1 MKPIL
6 LRAAPVAFLAL
17 SPVARAA
24 DGSLSAAGSLLQM
37 LFGLAVVLAALFGAL
52 RLLRRVQGSRPGLAG
67 NLKVLSATAVGP
79 RERVVLVSVADKVL
93 VLGVAPG
100 HINALHTLDAAD
112 LPAAPEAAAP
122 TLPSADFAARLKQLL
137 EGKRNAR

>member
-1 MKPIL
+1 
-6 LRAAPVAFLAL
+6 
-17 SPVARAA
+17 
-24 DGSLSAAGSLLQM
+24 M

-52 RLLRRVQGSRPGLAG
+52 HLLRRVQGSRPGLAG

-100 HINALHTLDAAD
+100 RINALHTLDAAD

-122 TLPSADFAARLKQLL
+122 TLPTVDFAARLKQLL